1 MGKGR
6 RHLWQGLP
14 PEVAVLSAVAFC
26 VAVGF
31 GVVAPAIP
39 LFAHDFGV
47 GKTAVGA
54 VLSAFAVM
62 RLASAMAVGRILDR
76 IGERLVLATGIGI
89 VAVSSAL
96 AGLAHSYPQLLLLR
110 GVGGIGSAMF
120 SVSAMALLLRTVTRE
135 QRAKAVG
142 LFQGGFLLGGIS
154 GPAIGGPL
162 AAWSIRAPFFV
173 YAGTLVAAGTVGLV
187 GLRHLR
193 VRSSDPRNPEAPETG
208 NPLSNETPDRISLAS
223 ALRQPAYRAALIANL
238 ADNWAAMGVRNSLV
252 PLFVISSL
260 HRGTG
265 WVGLGFTL
273 VAAMNG
279 LILLP
284 AGRWADRRG
293 RRPVLISGCLL
304 SATAMALLALAP
316 GIGGYIAAML
326 VFGLGSGLL
335 DVAPAAIVGDVAGR
349 RGGTVVAAFQ
359 MAGDTG
365 AVSGP
370 LVAGWLADAWGFN
383 AAFWTTSAVLA
394 AAALLG
400 TRAVETETP
409 GLLPAE
415 IG

>member
-1 MGKGR
+1 
-6 RHLWQGLP
+6 
-14 PEVAVLSAVAFC
+14 VLSAVAFS
-26 VAVGF
+26 VAIGF

-62 RLASAMAVGRILDR
+62 RLASALAVGRLLDR

-96 AGLAHSYPQLLLLR
+96 AGLAHSYLQLLLLR

-135 QRAKAVG
+135 QRARSVG

-173 YAGTLVAAGTVGLV
+173 YAGSLVVAGLV
-187 GLRHLR
+187 GLIGLRHLQ
-193 VRSSDPRNPEAPETG
+193 VRGQAREILESRESGEMEPVVMVAAAEAPRVGLLT
-208 NPLSNETPDRISLAS
+208 
-223 ALRQPAYRAALIANL
+223 ALRQPSYRAALTANL
-238 ADNWAAMGVRNSLV
+238 ADSWAAMGVRNSLV

-265 WVGLGFTL
+265 WVGLGFAL
-273 VAAMNG
+273 VAAVNG
-279 LILLP
+279 AVLLP
-284 AGRWADRRG
+284 AGKWADQRG

-304 SATAMALLALAP
+304 SATAMALLAAGG
-316 GIGGYIAAML
+316 GIGGYLLAMV
-326 VFGLGSGLL
+326 VFGVGSGLL

-359 MAGDTG
+359 MAGDAG
-365 AVSGP
+365 SVSGP
-370 LVAGWLADAWGFN
+370 LVAGWLADAFGFDT
-383 AAFWTTSAVLA
+383 AFWTTAAVLVA
-394 AAALLG
+394 AAVLG
-400 TRAVETETP
+400 TKTIDHIEPP
-409 GLLPAE
+409 GAHVLEPAE

>member
-1 MGKGR
+1 MTRVTTSR
-6 RHLWQGLP
+6 RGPWQGLP
-14 PEVAVLSAVAFC
+14 PEVAVLSAVAFS

-62 RLASAMAVGRILDR
+62 RLASAMAVGRLLDR
-76 IGERLVLATGIGI
+76 IGERIVLATGIGI
-89 VAVSSAL
+89 VAISSAL
-96 AGLAHSYPQLLLLR
+96 AGLAHSYLQLLLLR
-110 GVGGIGSAMF
+110 GIGGVGSAMF

-135 QRAKAVG
+135 QRAKSVG

-173 YAGTLVAAGTVGLV
+173 YAGSLVVAGTVGLIGLRNLQVRNSDTPVANQSARV
-187 GLRHLR
+187 GL
-193 VRSSDPRNPEAPETG
+193 A
-208 NPLSNETPDRISLAS
+208 A
-223 ALRQPAYRAALIANL
+223 ALRLPSYRAALVANL
-238 ADNWAAMGVRNSLV
+238 ADSWAAMGVRNSLV

-265 WVGLGFTL
+265 WVGLGFAL
-273 VAAMNG
+273 VAAVNG
-279 LILLP
+279 LVLLP
-284 AGRWADRRG
+284 AGRWADQRG
-293 RRPVLISGCLL
+293 RRPVLIAGCLF
-304 SATAMALLALAP
+304 SGVAMALLAVAP
-316 GIGGYIAAML
+316 GLAGYLISMV
-326 VFGLGSGLL
+326 VFGFGSGLL

-359 MAGDTG
+359 MAGDAG

-383 AAFWTTSAVLA
+383 TAFVTTAVVLG

-400 TRAVETETP
+400 TRAVDQTEAQRLGP
-409 GLLPAE
+409 VV

>member
-1 MGKGR
+1 VTER
-6 RHLWQGLP
+6 RRRPWQDLP
-14 PEVAVLSAVAFC
+14 PEVAVLSAVAFS

-62 RLASAMAVGRILDR
+62 RLASAMAVGRLLDR
-76 IGERLVLATGIGI
+76 IGERIVLASGIGI
-89 VAVSSAL
+89 VSISSAL
-96 AGLAHSYPQLLLLR
+96 AGLAHSYLQLLLLR
-110 GVGGIGSAMF
+110 GIGGVGSAMF
-120 SVSAMALLLRTVTRE
+120 SVSAMALLLRTSTRE
-135 QRAKAVG
+135 QRAKSVG

-173 YAGTLVAAGTVGLV
+173 YAGSLVLAGTVGLI
-187 GLRHLR
+187 GLRHLQVRNGDTSAPTEGDR
-193 VRSSDPRNPEAPETG
+193 VG
-208 NPLSNETPDRISLAS
+208 LAA
-223 ALRQPAYRAALIANL
+223 ALRQPSYRAALVANL
-238 ADNWAAMGVRNSLV
+238 ADSWAAMGVRNSLV

-265 WVGLGFTL
+265 WVGLGFAL
-273 VAAMNG
+273 VAAVNG
-279 LILLP
+279 LVLLP
-284 AGRWADRRG
+284 AGRWADQRG
-293 RRPVLISGCLL
+293 RRPVLVAGCLF
-304 SATAMALLALAP
+304 SGVAIALLAIAP
-316 GIGGYIAAML
+316 GLGGYLLAMII
-326 VFGLGSGLL
+326 FGFGSGLL

-359 MAGDTG
+359 MAGDAG

-370 LVAGWLADAWGFN
+370 LIAGWLADAWGFN
-383 AAFWTTSAVLA
+383 AAFVTTAAVLGG
-394 AAALLG
+394 AALLG
-400 TRAVETETP
+400 TRAVDQTESQR
-409 GLLPAE
+409 LQAVE

>member
-1 MGKGR
+1 VTER
-6 RHLWQGLP
+6 RRGLWQGLP
-14 PEVAVLSAVAFC
+14 QEVAVLSAVAFS
-26 VAVGF
+26 VAIGF

-62 RLASAMAVGRILDR
+62 RLASAMAVGRLLDR
-76 IGERLVLATGIGI
+76 IGERIVLATGIGI
-89 VAVSSAL
+89 VALSSAL
-96 AGLAHSYPQLLLLR
+96 AGLAHSYLQLLLLR
-110 GVGGIGSAMF
+110 GIGGVGSAMF

-135 QRAKAVG
+135 QRAKSVG

-173 YAGTLVAAGTVGLV
+173 YAASLVVAGSVGLI
-187 GLRHLR
+187 GLRHLQ
-193 VRSSDPRNPEAPETG
+193 VRNNDNPAPAEG
-208 NPLSNETPDRISLAS
+208 ARIGLAA
-223 ALRQPAYRAALIANL
+223 ALRLPTYRAALIANL
-238 ADNWAAMGVRNSLV
+238 ADSWAAMGVRNSLV

-265 WVGLGFTL
+265 WVGLGFAL
-273 VAAMNG
+273 VAAVNG
-279 LILLP
+279 LVLLP
-284 AGRWADRRG
+284 AGRWADQHG
-293 RRPVLISGCLL
+293 RRPVLIAGCLFSGL
-304 SATAMALLALAP
+304 AMALLAIAP
-316 GIGGYIAAML
+316 GLDGYLAAMV
-326 VFGLGSGLL
+326 VFGFGSGLL

-359 MAGDTG
+359 MAGDAG

-383 AAFWTTSAVLA
+383 TAFVTTAVVLVI
-394 AAALLG
+394 AALLG
-400 TRAVETETP
+400 TRAVDQTESP
-409 GLLPAE
+409 RLQPVQ
-415 IG
+415 IS